1 MSEFASREALAA
13 AIEAA
18 KPNGELTQAVLH
30 GCDLSGMDFS
40 GVDCS
45 WWNLVD
51 CILDGCSFAG
61 GSIAHGK
68 FERCSFKNA
77 DFSRCN
83 MEGADLRCADLR
95 NADIRGANL
104 YSAWLEQAKLDG
116 IQDDENTKYFRL
128 RCPEKGAFIAY
139 KKCYEDRVA
148 MLLIPADAKRVSAT
162 NNACRCNKAKVLT
175 ITSVD
180 FTRRYSWANSYVD
193 ENFIYRE
200 GEWAIPDRFTEDR
213 WVESTYGI
221 HFWMTREEAIAY

>member
-1 MSEFASREALAA
+1 MGEFLTREALEA
-13 AIEAA
+13 AIMEAR
-18 KPNGELTQAVLH
+18 PSGELTQAIVKD
-30 GCDLSGMDFS
+30 CDLSGMDFS
-40 GVDCS
+40 GLDCS
-45 WWNLVD
+45 WWALTD
-51 CILDGCSFAG
+51 CVLDGCNFTD

-68 FERCSFKNA
+68 FVRCSFKNA
-77 DFSRCN
+77 VFRRCD
-83 MEGADLRCADLR
+83 MEGADLREADLT
-95 NADIRGANL
+95 NCDIRGANL
-104 YSAWLEQAKLDG
+104 YSAWLEQAKLEG
-116 IQDDENTKYFRL
+116 VMDDEDTKYFRL

-148 MLLIPADAKRVSAT
+148 MLLVPADAKRVSAT
-162 NNACRCNKAKVLT
+162 NDACRCSKAKVLT

-180 FTRRYSWANSYVD
+180 FTQRFSWANSYVD

>member
-1 MSEFASREALAA
+1 MGEFSSREALEA
-13 AIEAA
+13 AIMEAR
-18 KPNGELTQAVLH
+18 PSGELTQAVVQ

-40 GVDCS
+40 GLDCS
-45 WWNLVD
+45 WWALTD
-51 CILDGCSFAG
+51 CVLDGCDFTD

-68 FERCSFKNA
+68 FVRCSFKNA
-77 DFSRCN
+77 VFRRCD
-83 MEGADLRCADLR
+83 MEGADLREADLT
-95 NADIRGANL
+95 NCDIRGANL
-104 YSAWLEQAKLDG
+104 YSAWLEQAKLEG
-116 IQDDENTKYFRL
+116 VRDDEDTKYFRL

-148 MLLIPADAKRVSAT
+148 MLLVPADAKRVSAT
-162 NNACRCNKAKVLT
+162 NDACRCSKAKVLT

-180 FTRRYSWANSYVD
+180 FTQRFSWANSYVD

-221 HFWMTREEAIAY
+221 HFWMSREEAIAY

>member
-1 MSEFASREALAA
+1 MGEFLTREALEA
-13 AIEAA
+13 AIMEAR
-18 KPNGELTQAVLH
+18 PSGELTQAIVKD
-30 GCDLSGMDFS
+30 CNLSGMDFS
-40 GVDCS
+40 GLDCS
-45 WWNLVD
+45 WWALTD
-51 CILDGCSFAG
+51 CVLDGCNFTD

-68 FERCSFKNA
+68 FVRCSFKNA
-77 DFSRCN
+77 VFRRCD
-83 MEGADLRCADLR
+83 MEGADLREADLT
-95 NADIRGANL
+95 NCDIRGANL
-104 YSAWLEQAKLDG
+104 YSAWLEQAKLEG
-116 IQDDENTKYFRL
+116 VMDDEDTKYFRL

-148 MLLIPADAKRVSAT
+148 MLLVPADAKRVSAT
-162 NNACRCNKAKVLT
+162 NDACRCSKAKVLT

-180 FTRRYSWANSYVD
+180 FTQRFSWANSYVD